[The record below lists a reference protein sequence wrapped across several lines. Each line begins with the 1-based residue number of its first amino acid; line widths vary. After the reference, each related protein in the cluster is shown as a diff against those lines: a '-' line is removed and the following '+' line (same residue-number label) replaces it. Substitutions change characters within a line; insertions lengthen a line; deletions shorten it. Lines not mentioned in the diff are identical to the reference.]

1 MKRSRSYIVLTLMT
15 ALLVTLAPLSWA
27 EEGGKININQASVQ
41 EIAELKGIGV
51 SYAER
56 IVQYRKD
63 HGPFKAPEDIVNV
76 RGIGPKALEANKD
89 RITVE

>member
-1 MKRSRSYIVLTLMT
+1 MKRSIRYTVLTLLT
-15 ALLVTLAPLSWA
+15 ALLVTMAPLSWA
-27 EEGGKININQASVQ
+27 EEGAKININQASVQ
-41 EIAELKGIGV
+41 EIAKLKGIGV

-63 HGPFKAPEDIVNV
+63 HGPFKAPEDIVKV

>member
-1 MKRSRSYIVLTLMT
+1 MKRSRRYIIATLIA

-27 EEGGKININQASVQ
+27 EEGEKININQASVQ

-63 HGPFKAPEDIVNV
+63 HGPFKAPEDIVKV

>member
-1 MKRSRSYIVLTLMT
+1 MKRSRRYIIATVIA

-27 EEGGKININQASVQ
+27 EEGEKININQASVQ

-89 RITVE
+89 RITVK